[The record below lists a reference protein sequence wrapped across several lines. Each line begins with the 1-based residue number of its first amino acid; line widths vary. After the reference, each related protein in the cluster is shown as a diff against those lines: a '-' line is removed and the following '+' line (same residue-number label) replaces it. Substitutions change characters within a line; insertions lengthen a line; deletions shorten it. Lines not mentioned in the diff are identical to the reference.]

1 MSIEPVKTD
10 DDDLLTAYLDNELSE
25 PEMERFRARLVQ
37 DDDLRKR
44 LAELQRAWDLLDDL
58 PDPLADQAFTK
69 STLELVTA
77 SIVAGNELAK
87 PNLQQSTWSGLARY
101 WPFGLVIGLA
111 LAGLMLGFAYRIYN
125 ERSELRS
132 IEMVANYQGLK
143 VLSQLS
149 KGNLDIQQLVDRVT
163 SIPDWERLA
172 DAVHKARMLPTVPKE
187 LSVRRAWLQGLTVEQ
202 QAMIWRNDRDYHRAD
217 RGDIQKL
224 TLINKRLAS
233 TTDLEVTHRVLN
245 VVAAVVDALPDNE
258 RSILGSLPESERLQR
273 IRELCCLSLADWY
286 AVQFESM
293 NPDELVQQEYQAI
306 VSWFEA
312 LPPVVRETFARNIL
326 FRRNTFSFEE
336 SLIQNLSPSPRS
348 WFLALKEKEREAMA
362 VKWAFAILR
371 SETTGQYPEN
381 TLYQFY
387 LEKDPSV
394 QESLDLLSPTDLNNQ
409 LSRELFRPRRTQNNQ
424 GERRTPRDK

>member
-1 MSIEPVKTD
+1 MSIERAKTD
-10 DDDLLTAYLDNELSE
+10 EDDLLTAYLDNELSE

-58 PDPLADQAFTK
+58 PDPFADHAFTK

-87 PNLQQSTWSGLARY
+87 PNLQRSTWSGLACY

-125 ERSELRS
+125 DRSELRS
-132 IEMVANYQGLK
+132 IELVANYQGLK

-202 QAMIWRNDRDYHRAD
+202 QAMIWRNDRDYHHAD
-217 RGDIQKL
+217 RSDIQKL

-233 TTDLEVTHRVLN
+233 TTDLEVTDRVLN

-326 FRRNTFSFEE
+326 FRRNTFAFEE

-348 WFLALKEKEREAMA
+348 WFLTLKEKEREAMA

-371 SETTGQYPEN
+371 SETTGQYPES

-387 LEKDPSV
+387 LDKDPSV